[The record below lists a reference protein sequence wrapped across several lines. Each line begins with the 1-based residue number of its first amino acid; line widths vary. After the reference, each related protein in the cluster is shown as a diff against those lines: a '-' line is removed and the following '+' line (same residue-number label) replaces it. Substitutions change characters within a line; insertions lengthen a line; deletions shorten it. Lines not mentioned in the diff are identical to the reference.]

1 MTETHASDRAMHGY
15 TGVWIKAILLFI
27 EEEWSHIF
35 KTTLN
40 LKILDLLGLP

>member
-27 EEEWSHIF
+27 KEE
-35 KTTLN
+35 
-40 LKILDLLGLP
+40 